1 MSDITASFD
10 EACRRA
16 DAASGNGHDESE
28 IIQLEVGR
36 LSRLSPIQYAR
47 CRKGKAKELRITA
60 AALDAVVKEARSSA
74 DEKVLYQHWT
84 VEPWPEVVDT
94 AALLQSIHD
103 RIRRHVIISDSG
115 ALAVALWIAMSW
127 VHERSAVHSPL
138 LMITSAERDSGKST
152 LLGIVGF
159 LARRSLLSVG
169 ISAAALYRSIEKW
182 QPAFV
187 IDEADFIFRQNEDLR
202 EVVNS
207 GWTRGQGVVRC
218 EPETNEP
225 KLFSTF
231 CPKAIGLK
239 GKKLPDTTLSRAIVV
254 ELKRKLPSE
263 TTADF
268 GHLDDD
274 GLALLRQKL
283 ARWEEDNAGT
293 LADAKPIMP
302 EGFINRVAANWRLLL
317 AIAELAGAA
326 WPQRARKAASA
337 LSAAETSLGIKLLS
351 DVRDA
356 FAGKRA
362 TELTTQDLL
371 DHLTGLEDRDWSE
384 LNRGKPVTK
393 AWVSRQLGKFG
404 LAPDNLG
411 TDRLK
416 GWRLETFRD
425 AFERY
430 LSRDP
435 PQETAQPL
443 KPPSNGHF
451 SQNET
456 ARPQNAERFQKCEKP
471 NNDGH
476 LSGRAD
482 LKGGPPGEKAENGE
496 KANLTTPADDPGDL
510 PECLRRCNHCS
521 RPAGT
526 GAPVQRCAVDGVD
539 VWLHPGCEVPWLA
552 SGRQPVTDDKE
563 ASQPS

>member
-225 KLFSTF
+225 MFF
-231 CPKAIGLK
+231 DI
-239 GKKLPDTTLSRAIVV
+239 LPQ
-254 ELKRKLPSE
+254 
-263 TTADF
+263 
-268 GHLDDD
+268 GH
-274 GLALLRQKL
+274 R
-283 ARWEEDNAGT
+283 
-293 LADAKPIMP
+293 
-302 EGFINRVAANWRLLL
+302 
-317 AIAELAGAA
+317 
-326 WPQRARKAASA
+326 PQRQEAAGHYP
-337 LSAAETSLGIKLLS
+337 E
-351 DVRDA
+351 
-356 FAGKRA
+356 
-362 TELTTQDLL
+362 
-371 DHLTGLEDRDWSE
+371 
-384 LNRGKPVTK
+384 
-393 AWVSRQLGKFG
+393 
-404 LAPDNLG
+404 
-411 TDRLK
+411 
-416 GWRLETFRD
+416 
-425 AFERY
+425 
-430 LSRDP
+430 
-435 PQETAQPL
+435 
-443 KPPSNGHF
+443 PSY
-451 SQNET
+451 
-456 ARPQNAERFQKCEKP
+456 R
-471 NNDGH
+471 
-476 LSGRAD
+476 GRA
-482 LKGGPPGEKAENGE
+482 
-496 KANLTTPADDPGDL
+496 
-510 PECLRRCNHCS
+510 
-521 RPAGT
+521 
-526 GAPVQRCAVDGVD
+526 
-539 VWLHPGCEVPWLA
+539 
-552 SGRQPVTDDKE
+552 
-563 ASQPS
+563 